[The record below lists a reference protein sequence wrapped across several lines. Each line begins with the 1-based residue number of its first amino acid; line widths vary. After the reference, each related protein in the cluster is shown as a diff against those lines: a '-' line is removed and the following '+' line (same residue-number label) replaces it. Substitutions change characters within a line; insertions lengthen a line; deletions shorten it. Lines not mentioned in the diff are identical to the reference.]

1 MTQAASLSP
10 GQTVSTAPAPAAP
23 ARGLF
28 SNPEFLK
35 LWAGQTVS
43 LLGSQV
49 TGLALPLTAA
59 LTLEATATQMGVLN
73 AANTL
78 PFLLVGLFAGV
89 WVDRLR
95 RRPILIAADIGRAA
109 LLALV
114 PALAFAGMLRIEA
127 LYVVALLAG
136 ICTVFFDVAYQSYLP
151 ALVSRQA
158 LVEGNSK
165 LEISRSAVQLA
176 GPGLAGGLVTWLTA
190 PVAIA
195 LDAASYLLS
204 AVFLVAIRTPEP
216 DPAAATTRR
225 NVWREIQEGLAVVL
239 GHPILR
245 SIAGCTGTS
254 NLFSSVFFAVFLLY
268 ATRDLGLSP
277 TTLGLI
283 FGIGSAGVLVGAA
296 LASRAAR
303 WFGFAGALIGS
314 ILLAALG
321 LLGQALAGSLLS
333 FSPAAVV
340 ITLVV
345 SQFCTSVGL
354 PIYNVNQVSLRQAI
368 TPDHLMGRM
377 NASVRFMIWGT
388 MPIGALIGGLLG
400 ERIGL
405 QPTLLVGAAGGFL
418 ALLWLILTPV
428 RHIRHA
434 ADVAPSGG

>member
-1 MTQAASLSP
+1 MTQAVSLSA
-10 GQTVSTAPAPAAP
+10 GQTAAAPAPP
-23 ARGLF
+23 VRGLF

-43 LLGSQV
+43 LLGSQI

-59 LTLEATATQMGVLN
+59 LALEASPTQMGVLN

-95 RRPILIAADIGRAA
+95 RRPILIAADIGRGL

-114 PALAFAGMLRIEA
+114 PALAFAGALRIEA
-127 LYVVALLAG
+127 LYAVALLAG

-176 GPGLAGGLVTWLTA
+176 GPGLAGGLVSWLTA
-190 PVAIA
+190 PIAIA

-216 DPAAATTRR
+216 EPTPAGTRR
-225 NVWREIQEGLAVVL
+225 NVWREIKEGLAVVL
-239 GHPILR
+239 GNPILR

-254 NLFSSVFFAVFLLY
+254 NLFSSMFFAVFLLY
-268 ATRDLGLSP
+268 ATRDLGISP
-277 TTLGLI
+277 ATLGVV

-296 LASRAAR
+296 IAARAAK
-303 WFGFAGALIGS
+303 WLGFAGALICA
-314 ILLAALG
+314 ILLAAVG
-321 LLGQALAGSLLS
+321 LLTQALAGSLLPI
-333 FSPAAVV
+333 SPIAVGAAL
-340 ITLVV
+340 IAG
-345 SQFCTSVGL
+345 QFLTSVGL

-368 TPDHLMGRM
+368 TPDHLLGRM

-388 MPIGALIGGLLG
+388 MPIGAVIGGLLG

-405 QPTLLVGAAGGFL
+405 QPTLFVGAAGGFL
-418 ALLWLILTPV
+418 ALLWLVLSPV
-428 RHIRHA
+428 RQIRSA
-434 ADVAPSGG
+434 ADVTAS

>member
-1 MTQAASLSP
+1 MSVAPPADP
-10 GQTVSTAPAPAAP
+10 GLRRHPA
-23 ARGLF
+23 
-28 SNPEFLK
+28 FLR
-35 LWAGQTVS
+35 LWAGQTLS
-43 LLGSQV
+43 LVGSQI

-59 LTLEATATQMGVLN
+59 LTLEATPTQMGVLN

-95 RRPILIAADIGRAA
+95 RRPILVAADIGRAL

-114 PALAFAGMLRIEA
+114 PALAFAGLLRIEA
-127 LYVVALLAG
+127 LYAIALLAG

-165 LEISRSAVQLA
+165 LELSRSAVQLA

-190 PVAIA
+190 PIAIA
-195 LDAASYLLS
+195 VDAASYLLS
-204 AVFLVAIRTPEP
+204 AVFLIAIRTPEP
-216 DPAAATTRR
+216 ALAPPATRR
-225 NVWREIQEGLAVVL
+225 NVWREIREGLAVVL

-268 ATRDLGLSP
+268 ATRDLALSP
-277 TTLGLI
+277 ATLGFI
-283 FGIGSAGVLVGAA
+283 FGVGSAGVLVGAA
-296 LASRAAR
+296 LAARAAR
-303 WFGFAGALIGS
+303 WLGFAGALICS

-321 LLGQALAGSLLS
+321 LLAQALAGSLLPLS
-333 FSPAAVV
+333 QTAVIAALIAGQV
-340 ITLVV
+340 L
-345 SQFCTSVGL
+345 TSVGL
-354 PIYNVNQVSLRQAI
+354 PLYTVNPVSLRQAI
-368 TPDHLMGRM
+368 TPDHLLGRM

-405 QPTLLVGAAGGFL
+405 QPTLLLAATGGFL
-418 ALLWLILTPV
+418 SLLWLLLTPV
-428 RHIRHA
+428 RHIHNA
-434 ADVAPSGG
+434 ADVIPSTT